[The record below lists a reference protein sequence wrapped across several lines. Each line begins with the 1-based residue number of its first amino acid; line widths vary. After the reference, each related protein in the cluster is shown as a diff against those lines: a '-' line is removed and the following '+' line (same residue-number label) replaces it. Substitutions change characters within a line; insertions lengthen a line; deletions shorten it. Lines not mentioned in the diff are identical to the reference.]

1 MRNATLQHRPPADNV
16 GSPGEQRHPIK
27 HSRKIDQNVDA
38 CSILRRMTDSLQ
50 VNQEGDLETHIFSQG
65 SQLARAS
72 SCTCTVSMAT
82 TTRSDAWPLRWALAG
97 PGRGCLGWGEKKGR
111 TLSTNFS
118 PFHLSLSTCHHLISG
133 KSLSSRKLHFKYHF
147 SEQRPLTHGW
157 THFQRMEAECLNRL
171 VC

>member
-16 GSPGEQRHPIK
+16 DSPGEQRHPIK
-27 HSRKIDQNVDA
+27 HSRKIDQIVDA

-118 PFHLSLSTCHHLISG
+118 PFHLYLLVTISFQERVYPPGNCTSNTISQNKDLSPMAGLISREW
-133 KSLSSRKLHFKYHF
+133 K
-147 SEQRPLTHGW
+147 QN
-157 THFQRMEAECLNRL
+157 A
-171 VC
+171 